1 MPLFTRNGFDV
12 EIVRPKKFSNEKE
25 LQNLFEK
32 NLSTVFNCRFVAS
45 EHSTGPIHGGRI
57 DTLAIS
63 EENNPV
69 IIEYKTIES
78 SQLINQSL
86 YYLSWIN
93 DHRGDYEVAVRK
105 GISDLNGEID
115 WSEIRVICIAPEFK
129 KYDIHA
135 VQMMG
140 ANIELWQY
148 RYYENDALL
157 LEEIFRK
164 SAPVTSEM
172 GTSTGKNQ
180 VMVEAGKKAALTRA
194 TGVYQYEEHQ
204 KKIQAGKQD
213 ALADLRQ
220 FLLDLDESV
229 EEVPKKFY
237 VAYKISQNFACVEV
251 HKNKILIYLKIDAKE
266 LDEIPANCRDVKG
279 IGHYGT
285 GDFEVSVSNA
295 EELVVAKSLITTSF
309 NNIGGN

>member
-1 MPLFTRNGFDV
+1 MPLFHRNGSNI
-12 EIVRPKKFSNEKE
+12 EIVRPKKFNNEKE
-25 LQNLFEK
+25 LHTLVEK
-32 NLSTVFNCRFVAS
+32 NLSSMFSCRFVAS
-45 EHSTGPIHGGRI
+45 EFSTGPVHGGRI

-69 IIEYKTIES
+69 IIEYKIIES

-93 DHRGDYEVAVRK
+93 DHRGDYEVAVQK
-105 GISDLNGEID
+105 NVHDWDGEID

-148 RYYENDALL
+148 RYYENESLL

-164 SAPVTSEM
+164 SAPVSSDV
-172 GTSTGKNQ
+172 GNHSGKNP
-180 VMVEAGKKAALTRA
+180 VMVAAGKKAALTRA
-194 TGVYQYEEHQ
+194 TGVYTYEEHRS
-204 KKIQAGKQD
+204 KIQNEKEEILAG
-213 ALADLRQ
+213 LRH
-220 FLLDLDESV
+220 FILDLDESV

-237 VAYKISQNFACVEV
+237 VAYKVSQNFACVEV
-251 HKNKILIYLKIDAKE
+251 HKSKIMVYLKIDASE
-266 LDEIPANCRDVKG
+266 LGKIPSNCRDVSG
-279 IGHYGT
+279 IGHNGT
-285 GDFEVSVSNA
+285 GDFLAMVSNA
-295 EELVVAKSLITTSF
+295 DELEIAKLYVSMSF